1 MGFRDKSRITQLA
14 ARELT
19 VPAVDRLDPARGDYE
34 QILEQHEIAMS
45 EDRTGY
51 FDPSTGA
58 WVFTA
63 LAHANRGYCCGN
75 GCRHCPYERE

>member
-14 ARELT
+14 SRDLNEPLES
-19 VPAVDRLDPARGDYE
+19 RLDPSREDYDA
-34 QILEQHEIAMS
+34 ILEAHALAMA
-45 EDRTGY
+45 EERNGY
-51 FDPSTGA
+51 FDPKTGA

-75 GCRHCPYERE
+75 GCRHCPYVQE

>member
-1 MGFRDKSRITQLA
+1 MGFRDKLRITQLA
-14 ARELT
+14 ARDLT
-19 VPAVDRLDPARGDYE
+19 QPAQDRLDSARTDYVS
-34 QILEQHEIAMS
+34 ILEEHEKAMAEERS
-45 EDRTGY
+45 GY

-63 LAHANRGYCCGN
+63 LAHAYRGYCCGN